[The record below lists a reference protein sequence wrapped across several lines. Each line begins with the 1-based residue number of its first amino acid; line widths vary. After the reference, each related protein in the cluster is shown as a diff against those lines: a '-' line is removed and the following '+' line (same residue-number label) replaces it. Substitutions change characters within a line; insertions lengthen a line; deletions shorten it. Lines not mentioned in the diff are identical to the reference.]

1 MAANPTAIAKPAR
14 ARTARRPEDKAKPE
28 KPSRRFGRH
37 AATLGYGI
45 AALAV
50 IIGWLGRHERH
61 ILAESGLGYWLGITG
76 ASMMGLLLLYPIRK
90 HVRML
95 HRFGSTKSW
104 FQIHIFLGVL
114 GPILILYHS
123 NFALGSINSRVA
135 LFSTLLVAIS
145 GLAGRYLYAQVHQGL
160 SGSRANL
167 QQLIERAR
175 LTADQK
181 QHTSAFVPDLLERM
195 SRIDRKVLEPPHSLI
210 ASALL
215 PLHLAVKTRWAR
227 FWLSRYARSQLRI
240 QAKDNARIAAERVRL
255 ERVLCRFIGEHL
267 RRVRRV
273 ATFGFY
279 ERMFSSWHLFHLP
292 FFYILVVATLVH
304 ILAVHMY

>member
-1 MAANPTAIAKPAR
+1 MAANPSVVTRPAGARPAR
-14 ARTARRPEDKAKPE
+14 RVEPPPKRETTKPD
-28 KPSRRFGRH
+28 RMRYI
-37 AATLGYGI
+37 ATLGYGI

-50 IIGWLGRHERH
+50 LIGWLGRHERH
-61 ILAESGLGYWLGITG
+61 IVAGDGLGYWLGIVG
-76 ASMMGLLLLYPIRK
+76 ASMMGLLLLYPVRK

-104 FQIHIFLGVL
+104 FRMHIFFGVL
-114 GPILILYHS
+114 GPVLVLYHS
-123 NFALGSINSRVA
+123 NFALGSLNSRVA

-145 GLAGRYLYAQVHQGL
+145 GLAGRYLYAKVHLGL

-167 QQLIERAR
+167 QQLIERAKM
-175 LTADQK
+175 TAEQK
-181 QHTSAFVPDLLERM
+181 HYASAFVPQLLERM
-195 SRIDRKVLEPPHSLI
+195 SKIDRKVLEPPHSFL

-215 PLHLAVKTRWAR
+215 PMHLAIRTRWAR
-227 FWLSRYARSQLRI
+227 FWLSRYARRQLRL
-240 QAKDNARIAAERVRL
+240 QAKDNPRIAAEEKRL
-255 ERVLCRFIGEHL
+255 ERVVCRFIEEHL

-279 ERMFSSWHLFHLP
+279 ERTFSLWHVFHLP

>member
-1 MAANPTAIAKPAR
+1 
-14 ARTARRPEDKAKPE
+14 
-28 KPSRRFGRH
+28 
-37 AATLGYGI
+37 
-45 AALAV
+45 
-50 IIGWLGRHERH
+50 
-61 ILAESGLGYWLGITG
+61 
-76 ASMMGLLLLYPIRK
+76 MMGLLLLYPVRK

-114 GPILILYHS
+114 GPILVLYHS
-123 NFALGSINSRVA
+123 NFALGSLNSRVA
-135 LFSTLLVAIS
+135 VFSTLLVAVS
-145 GLAGRYLYAQVHQGL
+145 GLAGRYLYAKVHLGL

-167 QQLIERAR
+167 QQLVERAR
-175 LTADQK
+175 LTGQQK
-181 QHTSAFVPDLLERM
+181 QYASAFVPDLLERM
-195 SRIDRKVLEPPHSLI
+195 SRIDRKVLEPPHSLL

-215 PLHLAVKTRWAR
+215 PLYLAVRTRWAR
-227 FWLSRYARSQLRI
+227 FWLSLYARRQLRL
-240 QAKDNARIAAERVRL
+240 QAKSNPRIATEQKRL
-255 ERVLCRFIGEHL
+255 ERVLYRFIDEHL

-279 ERMFSSWHLFHLP
+279 ERMFSLWHLFHLP